1 MDIDRNAPAAAEG
14 SARVSAPPETV
25 WAVISDIDAWP
36 TWNPDVRS
44 VTFDGPLEPG
54 SEFRWKS
61 GPSSLV
67 SRLEEVDPPREIGW
81 TGTTMGIRA
90 IHVFRF
96 EPTEG
101 GTLVRSEESWSG
113 GLAGLLKSFSRKRIR
128 RAIDTALE
136 SLKAESER
144 RASG

>member
-1 MDIDRNAPAAAEG
+1 VEIDRNAPAAEG
-14 SARVSAPPETV
+14 SARIAAPPATV
-25 WAVISDIDAWP
+25 WAVISDIAAWP
-36 TWNPDVRS
+36 TWNPEIRS
-44 VTFDGPLEPG
+44 VSFDGPLEPG

-67 SRLEEVDPPREIGW
+67 SLLEVVDPPREIGW

-96 EPTEG
+96 EPIEG
-101 GTLVRSEESWSG
+101 GTLARSEESWSG
-113 GLAGLLKSFSRKRIR
+113 ALPSLMKSFSRKRIQ

-144 RASG
+144 RAAG

>member
-1 MDIDRNAPAAAEG
+1 VDIDRNAPAAAEG
-14 SARVSAPPETV
+14 SARIAAPPEIV
-25 WAVISDIDAWP
+25 WAVISDIAAWP

-61 GPSSLV
+61 GSSSLV
-67 SRLEEVDPPREIGW
+67 SRLEAVDPPREIGW

-96 EPTEG
+96 EPAEG
-101 GTLVRSEESWSG
+101 GTLARSEESWSG
-113 GLAGLLKSFSRKRIR
+113 GLAGLLKSFSRKRIQ
-128 RAIDTALE
+128 RAIDTALA
-136 SLKAESER
+136 SLKTESER
-144 RASG
+144 RAVG